1 MTTPQATTVRCPN
14 CRQPVQANIYSI
26 IDVGKQPPLK
36 DALLRGQIN
45 AINCPHCGY
54 RGMVGNPV
62 LYHDPAK
69 QLALVLMPM
78 ELGLKRDEEERQ
90 IGKLTNALIEST
102 PQEQRKMYMF
112 QPKTMLTWQRLTEA
126 ILEADG
132 ITKEMLDKQA
142 AQVRLLEDLLKSAGS
157 EAEFKQAIEAH
168 KDQINQEFVD
178 LVAALAQSTASGG
191 DQQGATQL
199 LGVADTVAR
208 ELQLKSPVGGPA
220 NADELIEEFLG
231 VGNDDELREIVTAA
245 RPALDYAFYQAL
257 TSKIESSQ
265 GEEAAKLK
273 ELREKLLK
281 LTDEI
286 DREMESAMRS
296 GTQLLQQIL
305 QSPNPKDTIRQNI
318 ERIDDSFMVVLQA
331 NLQQAAEQKQEQ
343 AMKALQEIYQEV
355 VSQLEGRMPPDLKL
369 VNQLLRFSPG
379 DRAQYLREHANEI
392 TPEMLRTMAG
402 LVNDLNASGRTEVA
416 NELRGLMNQIA
427 AWQNPITTKPSIV
440 TP

>member
-1 MTTPQATTVRCPN
+1 MSSPQATTVRCPN
-14 CRQPVQANIYSI
+14 CRQPVQANLYSI
-26 IDVGKQPPLK
+26 IDVGKQPQLK

-54 RGMVGNPV
+54 RGMLGSPV

-69 QLALVLMPM
+69 QMALVLMPM

-112 QPKTMLTWQRLTEA
+112 QPKTILTWQRLTET

-142 AQVRLLEDLLKSAGS
+142 AQVRLLENLLKSASS
-157 EAEFKQAIEAH
+157 EAEFKQAIAAH
-168 KDQINQEFVD
+168 KEEINQEFVD

-191 DQQGATQL
+191 DQQSATQL
-199 LGVADTVAR
+199 LGVADTMAR
-208 ELQLKSPVGGPA
+208 ELNLKSPAAGPA
-220 NADELIEEFLG
+220 NAEELIEELLS
-231 VGNDDELREIVTAA
+231 VGNEDELREIVTAA
-245 RPALDYAFYQAL
+245 RPALDYAFYQTL
-257 TSKIESSQ
+257 TGKIDAAQ
-265 GEEAAKLK
+265 PEEAAKLK
-273 ELREKLLK
+273 QLREKLLK
-281 LTDEI
+281 LTEEI
-286 DREMESAMRS
+286 DREMENAMRS

-305 QSPNPKDTIRQNI
+305 QSPDPKTAIAQNI

-331 NLQQAAEQKQEQ
+331 NLQQASEEKQET
-343 AMKALQEIYQEV
+343 AMRTLQEIYQEV
-355 VSQLEGRMPPDLKL
+355 VSQLEGRMPPDMKL
-369 VNQLLRFSPG
+369 INQLLRFAPG
-379 DRAQYLREHANEI
+379 DRAEYLRQHADEI

-416 NELRGLMNQIA
+416 NELRGLMNQVA
-427 AWQNPITTKPSIV
+427 AWQKPIPTGSSIAL
-440 TP
+440 P